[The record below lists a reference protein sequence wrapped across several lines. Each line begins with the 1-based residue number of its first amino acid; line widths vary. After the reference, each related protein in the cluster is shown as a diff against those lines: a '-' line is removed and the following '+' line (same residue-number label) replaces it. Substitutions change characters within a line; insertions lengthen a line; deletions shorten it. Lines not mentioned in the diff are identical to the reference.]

1 MKLQKLTCAI
11 SADGI
16 TAGKEYYGTVSRGFA
31 TVYNDKQIK
40 QVYHI
45 KNFKEE
51 KKK

>member
-1 MKLQKLTCAI
+1 MAKLTLLTCTI

-16 TAGKEYYGTVSRGFA
+16 TAGKEYYGTIARGFA

-45 KNFKEE
+45 KHFKT
-51 KKK
+51 